1 MGQSLGG
8 SVPHTCEREVPLWQA
23 NRPQPSIATAAP
35 RGQHPK
41 PRRDV
46 EEKTAEQLPEYL
58 EAHEVDALIRAA
70 PNPRDRLLFLIE
82 WRAGLRISEALT
94 VETRD
99 LSLDTDRPTIRV
111 RQGKGNKARIVPVH
125 AELLAALTS
134 ALQFSNVGKDDRLV
148 RSSRS
153 TADRW
158 IKAAAARAEEL
169 GAIPPGR
176 HISNHTLRHSY
187 AWHLL
192 VHGIPINYLSRWL
205 GHSSIQ
211 TTLIYLELVPDPTG
225 SLALV
230 P

>member
-1 MGQSLGG
+1 MSRPFLRGKSHFGNPTEHSRRSLP
-8 SVPHTCEREVPLWQA
+8 S
-23 NRPQPSIATAAP
+23 PQ
-35 RGQHPK
+35 GQHPR
-41 PRRDV
+41 PHRDV
-46 EEKTAEQLPEYL
+46 DEKTVEQLPEYL
-58 EAHEVDALIRAA
+58 EAHEIYALIRAA
-70 PNPRDRLLFLIE
+70 PNPRARLLFLIE
-82 WRAGLRISEALT
+82 WRAGLRISEALA

-111 RQGKGNKARIVPVH
+111 RRGKGSKSRIVPMH
-125 AELLAALTS
+125 AELRAALSS
-134 ALQFSNVGKDDRLV
+134 ALQFGNVGEDDRLV

-187 AWHLL
+187 ARHLL

-211 TTLIYLELVPDPTG
+211 TTLIYLELG
-225 SLALV
+225 SVDISPQPYESGGEL
-230 P
+230 